1 MKIVSASFALVVVFA
16 LCGCPA
22 EENKGGTA
30 ATAAATQSAP
40 AAQPKPTTPAPP
52 APKPSAAPSGGW

>member
-1 MKIVSASFALVVVFA
+1 MKLVAGSFVLVAVVA

-30 ATAAATQSAP
+30 ATAAATQSANATP
-40 AAQPKPTTPAPP
+40 PKAATPAPA